1 MENKTF
7 NFFRFEDLRVYN
19 KSLDYSIWVNSQLNN
34 INDNAITDQFVRRFA
49 KSALNI
55 SVFIADGSGRNK
67 NQFIYCLKMA
77 KSYVRECIV
86 YTTIAERNNYF
97 NEENVETSRTYL
109 IEISKM
115 LGALISSLLRKN
127 VKDEPA
133 DNEDQSDMNDS
144 IVFSQDEDD
153 F

>member
-1 MENKTF
+1 M
-7 NFFRFEDLRVYN
+7 
-19 KSLDYSIWVNSQLNN
+19 
-34 INDNAITDQFVRRFA
+34 
-49 KSALNI
+49 
-55 SVFIADGSGRNK
+55 FIADGSGRNK

-127 VKDEPA
+127 VKDESA